1 MTQASVAAS
10 EKAAAR
16 RLANLRPYKPG
27 QSGSEVKSKRYL
39 ELHAGIVGDLGVD
52 LSELSGIDRI
62 AVEQIVQQLLRAER
76 AKDHAEAAR
85 CSRTAQQW
93 LKDLQ
98 ARRAKREPM
107 PQESFADIAARAQA
121 EADKRRARE
130 LAEDEADAIE
140 DAVDLAAEDWP

>member
-1 MTQASVAAS
+1 MMTAAVSTTAS
-10 EKAAAR
+10 EKAAAAAAK

-39 ELHAGIVGDLGVD
+39 ELHASIVGDLGVRNV
-52 LSELSGIDRI
+52 SELSGIDRI
-62 AVEQIVQQLLRAER
+62 AVEQIVQQLRRAER

-98 ARRAKREPM
+98 GRRAKREPSG
-107 PQESFADIAARAQA
+107 PPL
-121 EADKRRARE
+121 RE
-130 LAEDEADAIE
+130 YLAKK
-140 DAVDLAAEDWP
+140 AVEGTGL